1 MCRMVQRAR
10 RKMNEKMQAFI
21 DKIKELFDKCVNF
34 VSDMWENNRT
44 VFLAACALIICIP
57 LILIVVI
64 GMGDTKTETVVKSV
78 TIDDYIYLPEEPG
91 LGKDYILS
99 RNPQSVWS
107 EEEAKRWFVEPD
119 GKMMDDMR
127 AVNDKLINE
136 LLEAVP

>member
-1 MCRMVQRAR
+1 
-10 RKMNEKMQAFI
+10 MNEKLQAII
-21 DKIKELFDKCVNF
+21 DKIKELFDKCVSF
-34 VSDMWENNRT
+34 VSDQWENNRT
-44 VFLAACALIICIP
+44 LFLAVCALIICIP

-64 GMGDTKTETVVKSV
+64 GMGNSKTETVVKSV

-119 GKMMDDMR
+119 GKKMDDMR

>member
-1 MCRMVQRAR
+1 
-10 RKMNEKMQAFI
+10 MNEKLQAII
-21 DKIKELFDKCVNF
+21 DKIKELFDKCVSF
-34 VSDMWENNRT
+34 VSDQWENNRT
-44 VFLAACALIICIP
+44 LFLAVCALIICIP

-64 GMGDTKTETVVKSV
+64 GMGNSKTETVVKSV
-78 TIDDYIYLPEEPG
+78 IIDDYIYLPEEPG